1 MTAYH
6 CTTCSKLVDE
16 PVCSTCGNPADP
28 VGDRRAAEWPQ
39 GPPPPP
45 PVAPAAPPLQPPAAS
60 QETRASQPLPPP
72 RQAPPAPPPA
82 SPTVQMDLGAGQRKL
97 EADVAAG
104 YEVYLIV
111 GIAEAGK
118 TELLGSVR
126 QIDTSNVIRKEGKV
140 LRTAMYSIDTFP
152 IERHGRKMIFTDT
165 SGENF
170 RYLYPQM
177 RPTGEIAER
186 DIAFLRLIARNL
198 KGLILL
204 VDLERLWEPVVPQ
217 SAQSDPADK
226 QQVEI
231 LAWVLALI
239 RWLRHDGAHVEGGPL
254 SLKEQVQ
261 RSVQRMKKKLK
272 IPVQILFSKADRLI
286 DLPVPLVEDAAW
298 LRRAAGPSKRLLYPL
313 GEDPLLFAW
322 HCLPDLWEAVDKHA
336 HNFRFDFAHAL
347 TTDRDS
353 GAIDDRHPCG
363 VTLALDWLLDPR
375 WRWPM
380 LSTRRWV
387 AIQRLVDGKLRR
399 SRRWER
405 LPDPVEV
412 R

>member
-1 MTAYH
+1 MTDFY
-6 CTTCSKLVDE
+6 CTTCKKPVDE
-16 PVCSTCGNPADP
+16 PICSTCGNPTDP
-28 VGDRRAAEWPQ
+28 AGDRSTVERPQTGTAPPLPSRPDVAAQAPPSNWQTQAAPPPQ
-39 GPPPPP
+39 PPRQTAPPPPP
-45 PVAPAAPPLQPPAAS
+45 AAP
-60 QETRASQPLPPP
+60 TI
-72 RQAPPAPPPA
+72 
-82 SPTVQMDLGAGQRKL
+82 QMDLGAGQRKL

-104 YEVYLIV
+104 YEVFLIV

-204 VDLERLWEPVVPQ
+204 VDLERLWGPAGP
-217 SAQSDPADK
+217 QSDPADR

-231 LAWVLALI
+231 LAWVLALL
-239 RWLRHDGAHVEGGPL
+239 RWLRHDGTHVEGGPL

-261 RSVQRMKKKLK
+261 RSVQRMKRKLT
-272 IPVQILFSKADRLI
+272 IPVQVLFSKADRLI
-286 DLPVPLVEDAAW
+286 DLPVPRVEDAAW
-298 LRRAAGPSKRLLYPL
+298 LRRAAGPSKRLLYPV

-336 HNFRFDFAHAL
+336 KSFRFDFAHAL

-363 VTLALDWLLDPR
+363 VTLALDWLLDSR

-380 LSTRRWV
+380 VSTRRWV
-387 AIQRLVDGKLRR
+387 ALQRLVDEKLLKR
-399 SRRWER
+399 RRWQR